1 LVTIGIKQATS
12 LGKRKSENWYKLI
25 QNDKMALPDKLLVA
39 NRGEI
44 AFRIV
49 KSAKQLGIRTVAIYA
64 EAEKESGYVSLADE
78 AVSLGLEGLNS
89 TFLNMERIIEIAL
102 STGSTAIHPGYGFL
116 SENADF
122 ARACEKNHIAFV
134 GPDSSVLELMG
145 DKPAAKKLAAK
156 LGIPVLAGHSLEFS
170 DITTLEPLEF
180 PLLIKASH
188 GGGGKGMQIVHNQAE
203 LSTAAQLSS
212 RAALNYFGNGAIFV
226 EKLLKEARHVEV
238 QLLGDQHGQLVHL
251 FERECS
257 IQRNHQKI
265 VEEAPALC
273 LNPQLRADI
282 LAAALKIGGA
292 VHYTGAGTVEFLV
305 DQNGNYYF
313 MEMNPRIQVEHA
325 VTEEVTGIDIVAEQ
339 LKIAAGLPLSFTQE
353 DIKLKGHAI
362 EVRVYAEDP
371 ANGFIPS
378 SAELAHI
385 CLPGHPDLRI
395 EADINLKRPTGSQFD
410 PLLLKLIARGSDR
423 LQAVALLS
431 ETIQELN
438 VIGPSTNVQYLER
451 ILCHPKYLQNN
462 ISVEFCTANHVELI
476 EYQNKK
482 ADSLEQAYL
491 FAMAVSLRYLVHIKQ
506 TNGNPW
512 NYLGFWRVNTPYI
525 PISIDGLSY
534 HLGVNVNDKSNPW
547 FLSDGILTTFQ
558 MKECSAT
565 CMEISIHQQDR
576 KIYYQPDP
584 SGRFRVSFGN
594 KCHTIG
600 FPGLAENLPTSIE
613 AGKPVTNEEKA
624 EIISP
629 MHGKIMEILVKE
641 NQWIKKDDPL
651 LVIEAMKTENK
662 ILSHKDAWVRKISVH
677 VGTQVTDRMPL
688 ILLED

>member
-1 LVTIGIKQATS
+1 
-12 LGKRKSENWYKLI
+12 
-25 QNDKMALPDKLLVA
+25 MALPEKLLVA

-44 AFRIV
+44 ALRIV
-49 KSAKQLGIRTVAIYA
+49 KSAKQLGIKTVVLYA
-64 EAEKESGYVSLADE
+64 EAEKDSGYVALADE
-78 AVSLGLEGLNS
+78 AVSLGMDGLNS

-102 STGSTAIHPGYGFL
+102 TTGSTAIHPGYGFL

-122 ARACEKNHIAFV
+122 ARACEKNRIAFV

-156 LGIPVLAGHSLEFS
+156 LGIPVIAGHNIEFS
-170 DITTLEPLEF
+170 DIITFESLEF

-203 LSTAAQLSS
+203 LSALALSSS

-226 EKLLKEARHVEV
+226 EKLLKDARHVEV

-282 LAAALKIGGA
+282 LAAALKMGVA

-378 SAELAHI
+378 SAELVHI
-385 CLPGHPDLRI
+385 NLPNHPNLRM
-395 EADINLKRPTGSQFD
+395 EADINLERPTGNQFD
-410 PLLLKLIARGSDR
+410 PLLLKLIAHGSDR
-423 LQAVALLS
+423 LQAVGLLS
-431 ETIQELN
+431 KTIHELN
-438 VIGPSTNVQYLER
+438 VIGPPTNVQYLER

-462 ISVEFCTANHVELI
+462 ISVEFCAANHVELI
-476 EYQNKK
+476 EYQNEKP
-482 ADSLEQAYL
+482 DSLDQAYL
-491 FAMAVSLRYLVHIKQ
+491 FAMAVALRYLAHFKQ
-506 TNGNPW
+506 TNRNPW
-512 NYLGFWRVNTPYI
+512 DYLGFWRVNTPYI

-534 HLGVNVNDKSNPW
+534 QLGVNVNDKSNPG
-547 FLSDGILTTFQ
+547 FLSEGIYTSFH
-558 MKECSAT
+558 MKEWSAT
-565 CMEISIHQQDR
+565 CLEIFIHQTGR
-576 KIYYQPDP
+576 KIYYQSDP
-584 SGRFRVSFGN
+584 SGRFRVSCGS
-594 KCHTIG
+594 KCHSIG
-600 FPGLAENLPTSIE
+600 FPGLAENLAESFE
-613 AGKPVTNEEKA
+613 AGNPATREEKA
-624 EIISP
+624 EVISP

-662 ILSHKDAWVRKISVH
+662 ILSHKDAWVRKISVR